1 MNSPYLADWNPAK
14 LKGPS
19 QSVKKTPPCPQT
31 ALRTVVMIA
40 VGLD

>member
-19 QSVKKTPPCPQT
+19 QSVNED
-31 ALRTVVMIA
+31 ATVPA
-40 VGLD
+40 DGATDGCHDRP